1 MFFLLVSSRCN
12 LDYLLRVLNN
22 FYAEKLCNFIQT
34 LCLYCFVLE
43 KTGVIMFFVTRENF
57 TEIFEVI
64 WHKEGNHD
72 DSKQMVV

>member
-1 MFFLLVSSRCN
+1 MCFLLVGSRCN
-12 LDYLLRVLNN
+12 LDNLFRMLNN
-22 FYAEKLCNFIQT
+22 FYIEKFCNFIQA

-43 KTGVIMFFVTRENF
+43 KVGVIMFFVTCENF

-64 WHKEGNHD
+64 WDKEGDYD